1 MLDNLKDKKI
11 YLACGSTD
19 LRKSING
26 LTMII
31 QFDFELDPFDKALFI
46 FCNRSKNLIK
56 ILEWDQDGFWLHMK
70 RLDNGTFKWPSKDE
84 SESTMSLSHEDLTYF
99 LGATKI
105 EQKINKKE
113 SNKILF

>member
-1 MLDNLKDKKI
+1 
-11 YLACGSTD
+11 
-19 LRKSING
+19 
-26 LTMII
+26 
-31 QFDFELDPFDKALFI
+31 
-46 FCNRSKNLIK
+46 
-56 ILEWDQDGFWLHMK
+56 MK

-84 SESTMSLSHEDLTYF
+84 SEATMSLSHEDLTYF